1 LQNRLM
7 SCDLADWI
15 FMTKESSAALVLAC
29 LGVVFAAEPQG
40 SKHWSY
46 VAAVRPNPPA
56 VARSNWP
63 RNAIDRFVLARLE
76 REGLGP
82 SAEADKAVLLRRLSF
97 DLVGLPPD
105 TQQLNEFLAD
115 ERPGAYERLVDR
127 LLASPSFG
135 EHWARHW
142 LDLARYADSHGFQRD
157 ELREIWPYRDW
168 VIQAL
173 NSGMPFDQFTIEQ
186 IAGDL
191 LPHPTESQRVATG
204 FHRCCA
210 ISVEAGSDP
219 EESRIQEVLDRVN
232 TTAAVWLGTTL
243 ECAQCHNHKYD
254 PFTQRDY
261 FGLFAFFNSTVREA
275 ERANPRFQG
284 SIKFM
289 GPKFAFHD
297 GSTLV
302 MQELPRPRTTHVF
315 QRGDFLRPG
324 EVVQPHTPAC
334 LHPMPAGRPD
344 RLVLAHWLVSRDNPL
359 VARVTVNRLWDEIF
373 GQGLVGTPEDFG
385 AKGER
390 PSHPELLDWLA
401 VEFMD
406 SGWSLKHVLRSM
418 VTSATY
424 RQSSRRTRE
433 LQTRDPQNR
442 LLARGPR
449 LRLDAEAIR
458 DNALAI
464 AGMLNSKMGGAPIRP
479 PQPEGLWAKVSL
491 EKQEYVAT
499 TGPER
504 NRRGIYIIW
513 KRSSPYPSLANFD
526 ATARLTCTLKRSRSN
541 TPIQALTLLNDPVFV
556 EAAQSLASRMV
567 QESVSGAVAD
577 RIRFGF
583 RLCTAREP
591 KPAEIA
597 ILTRLYQSQS
607 VSGSKDLAWQAVASA
622 LLNLDETI
630 TKP

>member
-1 LQNRLM
+1 
-7 SCDLADWI
+7 
-15 FMTKESSAALVLAC
+15 MTKESSATLVLILIGA
-29 LGVVFAAEPQG
+29 VFAAEPAAP
-40 SKHWSY
+40 KHWSY
-46 VAAVRPNPPA
+46 VAPIRPILPPVVR
-56 VARSNWP
+56 SDWP

-76 REGLGP
+76 REGLSP
-82 SAEADKAVLLRRLSF
+82 SAEADKAILLRRLSS
-97 DLVGLPPD
+97 DLIGLPPNL
-105 TQQLNEFLAD
+105 QELNEFLAD
-115 ERPGAYERLVDR
+115 SRPDAYERAVDR
-127 LLASPSFG
+127 MMASPRFG

-173 NSGMPFDQFTIEQ
+173 NTDMPFDQFTIEQ

-191 LPHPTESQRVATG
+191 LPRPTESQRVATG
-204 FHRCCA
+204 FHRCCT

-219 EESRIQEVLDRVN
+219 EESRILEVLDRVN

-254 PFTQRDY
+254 PFTQHDY
-261 FGLFAFFNSTVREA
+261 FGMFAFFNSTVREA
-275 ERANPRFQG
+275 ERANPKFQG

-302 MQELPRPRTTHVF
+302 MQELPRPRTTHLF

-324 EVVQPHTPAC
+324 EVIQAHTPAC
-334 LHPMPAGRPD
+334 LHPMPAGRSD
-344 RLVLAHWLVSRDNPL
+344 RLGLAHWLVSRDNPL
-359 VARVTVNRLWDEIF
+359 VARVTVNRLWGEIF
-373 GQGLVGTPEDFG
+373 GQGLVATPEDFG
-385 AKGER
+385 VKGEP

-406 SGWSLKHVLRSM
+406 GKWSLKHIIRAM
-418 VTSATY
+418 VTSTTY
-424 RQSSRRTRE
+424 RQSSQRARDM
-433 LQTRDPQNR
+433 QTRDPHNR

-449 LRLDAEAIR
+449 FRLDAEAIR
-458 DNALAI
+458 DNALVI
-464 AGMLNSKMGGAPIRP
+464 AGTLNSKMGGVPIRP

-491 EKQEYVAT
+491 EKQDYVAT

-504 NRRGIYIIW
+504 NRRGIYVIW

-526 ATARLTCTLKRSRSN
+526 ATARLTCIVKRSRSN
-541 TPIQALTLLNDPVFV
+541 TPMQALTLLNDPMFV
-556 EAAQSLASRMV
+556 EAAQSLASRIV
-567 QESVSGAVAD
+567 QECSSTAVEE
-577 RIRFGF
+577 RIRFAF
-583 RLCTAREP
+583 RVCTAREP

-597 ILTRLYQSQS
+597 ILARLYQTQCT
-607 VSGSKDLAWQAVASA
+607 SGSREAAWQAVATA

-630 TKP
+630 SKP